1 MLFMNISIKTL
12 SVFLKELAI
21 EWSDKEKNLLN
32 LEKIRRS
39 CPCAGCS
46 GETDALGNV
55 YKNSPTKYSDHSFDI
70 INYEIVGRYGV
81 RFFWKD
87 GHHDG
92 IYTFQLL
99 KSLAD
104 E

>member
-1 MLFMNISIKTL
+1 MHFMNLSIKTI
-12 SVFLKELAI
+12 SIFINELAL
-21 EWSDKEKNLLN
+21 EWSNGTQNYLKLKDLRLA
-32 LEKIRRS
+32 

-46 GETDALGNV
+46 GEKDALGNV
-55 YKNSPTKYSDHSFDI
+55 YMGGEKPFLEGSFEI
-70 INYEIVGRYGV
+70 IQYEVVGRYGV

-92 IYTFQLL
+92 IYTFDLL
-99 KSLAD
+99 ASLSY

>member
-12 SVFLKELAI
+12 SVFLNELAI
-21 EWSDKEKNLLN
+21 EWSNKEKNLLN

-55 YKNSPTKYSDHSFDI
+55 YKNSAPKYSDYSFDI
-70 INYEIVGRYGV
+70 INYEI
-81 RFFWKD
+81 
-87 GHHDG
+87 
-92 IYTFQLL
+92 
-99 KSLAD
+99 
-104 E
+104 

>member
-1 MLFMNISIKTL
+1 MWTDDTRAFIEL
-12 SVFLKELAI
+12 SSLRLA
-21 EWSDKEKNLLN
+21 
-32 LEKIRRS
+32 

-55 YKNSPTKYSDHSFDI
+55 YSLKKTPLSSTAFEI
-70 INYEIVGRYGV
+70 LQYELIGRYGV

-92 IYTFQLL
+92 IYTFDFLGAL
-99 KSLAD
+99 GDK
-104 E
+104 

>member
-1 MLFMNISIKTL
+1 MNISIKTL
-12 SVFLKELAI
+12 SVFLKDLAI
-21 EWSDKEKNLLN
+21 EWSDEEKNLIN

-46 GETDALGNV
+46 GETAALGNV
-55 YKNSPTKYSDHSFDI
+55 YKNLETKHSSSSYSLLK
-70 INYEIVGRYGV
+70 YEEVGLYGL